1 MELSMSGTAE
11 VTSRRRSKIVTA
23 ALAVGA
29 ILLAGCSSAT
39 AGGGNGDTIRL
50 GVMGDHT
57 SQSQTSYSGI
67 PRVIELAVE
76 RLNAQGGIA
85 GKQVE
90 IVECDLQG
98 VPDQASRCARDMVHA
113 EVTAVLAQVGFGI
126 EKVPP
131 IFEAARIPYLPAYT
145 LSAAYMESEASFPV
159 VPGILSQM
167 AAAWLS
173 GEVGCTKPVVVTLQ
187 GPTTDYMRELVGIG
201 ARAGGGVVPRFVTA
215 PLNTTDYAPIAA
227 EVVADNPD
235 CVMPYMSETLNSV
248 FYPALE
254 QTGWK
259 SRSPQNRLVGY
270 QGGVYT
276 QRILE
281 EFPAL
286 VEGMQAVDMSRPFND
301 PSWREFNEIE
311 AQLEGERLTNLTS
324 SFTKHSYI
332 NLQAWTDAVRQVAES
347 GAEITNET
355 VFETFATSAGIDT
368 QGFTAPFTTTN
379 AQFPKWPRFFN
390 TSVILEEFRN
400 GEIVQLNNG
409 DFVDLRD
416 DIAGALV

>member
-1 MELSMSGTAE
+1 MSNFTTKAMP
-11 VTSRRRSKIVTA
+11 RRRAKSIA
-23 ALAVGA
+23 ALAAACTVF
-29 ILLAGCSSAT
+29 LAGCSTASAS
-39 AGGGNGDTIRL
+39 GDDDDVIRL

-57 SQSQTSYSGI
+57 SQTQTSYSGI

-76 RLNAQGGIA
+76 QLNSKGGIA
-85 GKQVE
+85 GKKVE
-90 IVECDLQG
+90 LVKCDLQG
-98 VPDQASRCARDMVHA
+98 IPDQASRCARDMVNA
-113 EVTAVLAQVGFGI
+113 GVTAVLAQVGFGI

-131 IFEAARIPYLPAYT
+131 IFEKAKIAYFPAYT
-145 LSAAYMESEASFPV
+145 LSAIDMESPASFPV

-173 GEVGCTKPVVVTLQ
+173 GQLGCKNPVVITLQ
-187 GPTTDYMRELVGIG
+187 GPTTNYMKELVSIG
-201 ARAGGGVVPRFVTA
+201 AKAGGGVQPRFVAA

-248 FYPALE
+248 FYPALR

-259 SRSPQNRLVGY
+259 DRSPNNRLVGY

-281 EFPAL
+281 EFPDL

-301 PSWREFNEIE
+301 PSWEEFNKILD
-311 AQLEGERLTNLTS
+311 QLQGEKLTNLTS

-332 NLQAWTDAVRQVAES
+332 NFLAWTDAVSQVAKA
-347 GAEITNET
+347 GKEINNET
-355 VFETFATSAGIDT
+355 VFEVLSTSDGIDT
-368 QGFTAPFTTTN
+368 QGFTAPFTTKN
-379 AQFPKWPRFFN
+379 AKFEKWPRFFN

-400 GEIVQLNNG
+400 GELVQLKDG
-409 DFVDLRD
+409 EFVDLGD
-416 DIAGALV
+416 QIAAAVG